1 MTSSIDVVISPF
13 ATRNLENI
21 LDYTERQW
29 GTGQREAYH
38 RVLEAAF
45 GRIGTYPDIGK
56 PAEGGP
62 PNTRELVLKHHTILY
77 LREPDRVT
85 ILRILS
91 HRRMR
96 T

>member
-21 LDYTERQW
+21 LNYTERQW
-29 GTGQREAYH
+29 GTGQRETYQ

-45 GRIGTYPDIGK
+45 ARIGTYPDIGK
-56 PAEGGP
+56 PAEDGP
-62 PNTRELVLKHHTILY
+62 PNTRELILKHHTILY

-85 ILRILS
+85 ILRIRG
-91 HRRMR
+91 HRRR
-96 T
+96 RS